1 MVKVVGWWVGE
12 GVGGWVRGWGG
23 GGVVGRLQNT
33 KRKFPSA
40 KSQGRH
46 CKRKS
51 QANDPIRTIPN
62 DESQANDPKRKFPRE
77 RFQARGLERKQKF
90 PKQGSQAIIP
100 SRRSEAKVAKRT
112 HSELP
117 SERPYAKTHKRH
129 FPGEGSQGKILSDSY
144 RTQVPT
150 HKIQREYTKLLVCV
164 TSM

>member
-1 MVKVVGWWVGE
+1 MSEAWIWAGSGWL
-12 GVGGWVRGWGG
+12 GWAGLAGLAWAGLAG
-23 GGVVGRLQNT
+23 LAGLPGQ
-33 KRKFPSA
+33 
-40 KSQGRH
+40 
-46 CKRKS
+46 S

-129 FPGEGSQGKILSDSY
+129 FPGEGSQGKILSDSF
-144 RTQVPT
+144 RT
-150 HKIQREYTKLLVCV
+150 
-164 TSM
+164 